1 LLKSALIL
9 LQIKKNET
17 DFIDIGKEIK
27 EKDRIETLVATLK
40 HFDLDQIYILPA
52 LREILDNLPDQRP
65 FRISSDVSHW
75 WDKICF
81 LLRIYRSMKQIRS
94 ETLS

>member
-1 LLKSALIL
+1 VLVL

-27 EKDRIETLVATLK
+27 DKDRVETLAVTLK

-52 LREILDNLPDQRP
+52 LREILEKLPEQKS
-65 FRISSDVSHW
+65 FSISSDVSH
-75 WDKICF
+75 
-81 LLRIYRSMKQIRS
+81 
-94 ETLS
+94 

>member
-1 LLKSALIL
+1 MLKSVLVL

-27 EKDRIETLVATLK
+27 DKDRIETLAVTLK
-40 HFDLDQIYILPA
+40 HFDLDQIYISPA

-65 FRISSDVSHW
+65 FRISSDVSH
-75 WDKICF
+75 
-81 LLRIYRSMKQIRS
+81 
-94 ETLS
+94 

>member
-1 LLKSALIL
+1 MLKSVLVL

-27 EKDRIETLVATLK
+27 DKDRIETLAVTLK
-40 HFDLDQIYILPA
+40 HFGLDQIYISPA

-65 FRISSDVSHW
+65 FRISSDVSH
-75 WDKICF
+75 
-81 LLRIYRSMKQIRS
+81 
-94 ETLS
+94 

>member
-1 LLKSALIL
+1 MLVL

-27 EKDRIETLVATLK
+27 ERDRIETFAATLK

-65 FRISSDVSHW
+65 FRISSDVSH
-75 WDKICF
+75 
-81 LLRIYRSMKQIRS
+81 
-94 ETLS
+94 